1 MISQG
6 DGLLYASFQ
15 NGAPR
20 LKDEVGT
27 GAPAKQECP
36 QNEEKLFR
44 KNVILDVCLQY
55 DQRKPLRINQDFLTC
70 LTLILRNFFLF
81 LIASA
86 GAGGGGR

>member
-6 DGLLYASFQ
+6 DGLLDASFQ
-15 NGAPR
+15 NGAPQ
-20 LKDEVGT
+20 LKDEVGI

-44 KNVILDVCLQY
+44 KNVIFNVYLQY

-70 LTLILRNFFLF
+70 LTLILCNFFCF
-81 LIASA
+81 
-86 GAGGGGR
+86 